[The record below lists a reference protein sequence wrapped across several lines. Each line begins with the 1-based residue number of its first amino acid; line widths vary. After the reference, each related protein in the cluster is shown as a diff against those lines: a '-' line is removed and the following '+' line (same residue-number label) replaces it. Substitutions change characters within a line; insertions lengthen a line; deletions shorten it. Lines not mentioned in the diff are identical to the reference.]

1 MPVEPAGVNWREV
14 NRPAIA
20 TLYSLFLRNIFC
32 SQSNGLA
39 VVLSEAAGPA
49 ASGRGRG
56 IGTVAGVICAMAT
69 RCGRRGGSGIG
80 PDSGSAAGTA
90 SAGGSLAAAGCWAAS
105 APVLGAAPS
114 GGAAAAG
121 ISVAFGSAGI
131 MGDVAAVL
139 NAPVGVLAAPIGARS
154 PSKGPFGAADASG
167 ASVGVA
173 PAGTAAGEASEG
185 LDCSGSGKGCLAL
198 SRLALAFRGSGTV
211 ALAASWRNVG
221 SFGGP
226 T

>member
-20 TLYSLFLRNIFC
+20 MLYSLFLRNIFC

-114 GGAAAAG
+114 AGAAAAG

-131 MGDVAAVL
+131 MDVAAVL

-154 PSKGPFGAADASG
+154 PSNGPFGAAAASG

-173 PAGTAAGEASEG
+173 PAGTAADEAAES
-185 LDCSGSGKGCLAL
+185 LDCSDGGKGCVAL